1 MSMMVVLSIVN
12 GHAQVNAEQV
22 LAIGKNVLSMEDYM
36 LSIQYF
42 NQAIKAKP
50 YLSEPYFFRGLAKLY
65 LEDYRGAEEDCTL
78 ALERNKFRTEA
89 YKVRGFARQQMGL
102 DSLAIAHFDFG
113 LEYAP
118 MDKYF
123 LFYKAVA
130 KTTI

>member
-1 MSMMVVLSIVN
+1 MKLRYIIRCTVMSMMVFLSIVN

-65 LEDYRGAEEDCTL
+65 LED
-78 ALERNKFRTEA
+78 
-89 YKVRGFARQQMGL
+89 
-102 DSLAIAHFDFG
+102 
-113 LEYAP
+113 
-118 MDKYF
+118 
-123 LFYKAVA
+123 
-130 KTTI
+130 